1 MLISIF
7 FILIMFVVVI
17 VSIGA
22 TLLRGIVRMF
32 FGQRGTQQSNGHS
45 NASQQRSRQS
55 QQNNHKSRNK
65 RDKIFDKTDGEYV
78 DFEEL

>member
-7 FILIMFVVVI
+7 FMVI

-32 FGQRGTQQSNGHS
+32 FGQRGTQQQSNGHS